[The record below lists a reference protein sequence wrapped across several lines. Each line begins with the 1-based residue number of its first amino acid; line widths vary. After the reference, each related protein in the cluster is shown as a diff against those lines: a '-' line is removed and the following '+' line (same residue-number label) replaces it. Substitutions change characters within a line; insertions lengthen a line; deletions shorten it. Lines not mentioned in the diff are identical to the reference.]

1 MMLRCFFMVKLVYPS
16 GIPFTQSG
24 QAVNIENGQ
33 ERYSNAQPVHI
44 ETSNPYT
51 STRATVHID
60 SNERDGRP
68 IRQQRKLKPS
78 ESKK

>member
-33 ERYSNAQPVHI
+33 ERYSNAQPVYI
-44 ETSNPYT
+44 DAGLLFT
-51 STRATVHID
+51 STRMNGMGDQSI
-60 SNERDGRP
+60 NREN
-68 IRQQRKLKPS
+68 
-78 ESKK
+78 